1 MAQCDLGNCYKQ
13 GRGVEKNLEKAV
25 EWYRKSAEQGYD
37 RGQFCLAGCFE
48 NGEGVPKDK
57 EKALQWYKK
66 AADQGFGGAEWA
78 INNMQSSG
86 IGSAL
91 SVLEFGAAMAAVG
104 VLEKLERLGKIF
116 KG

>member
-1 MAQCDLGNCYKQ
+1 MIEDSS
-13 GRGVEKNLEKAV
+13 V
-25 EWYRKSAEQGYD
+25 
-37 RGQFCLAGCFE
+37 CLAGCYE
-48 NGEGVPKDK
+48 KGEGVPQDK

-66 AADQGFGGAEWA
+66 AADQGFGSAEWA

-86 IGSAL
+86 IGSA
-91 SVLEFGAAMAAVG
+91 LEFGAAMAAVG

>member
-1 MAQCDLGNCYKQ
+1 MAQCDLGNCYKH

-37 RGQFCLAGCFE
+37 RGQFALAGCYE
-48 NGEGVPKDK
+48 YGEGVPQDK

-66 AADQGFGGAEWA
+66 AADQGFGGAECA
-78 INNMQSSG
+78 IKNMQSNG
-86 IGSAL
+86 IGPAL
-91 SVLEFGAAMAAVG
+91 AFGAALAVEG
-104 VLEKLERLGKIF
+104 VLEKLERLGETF

>member
-1 MAQCDLGNCYKQ
+1 MAQCDLGNCYRQ

-37 RGQFCLAGCFE
+37 RGQYCLAGCYE
-48 NGEGVPKDK
+48 KGEGVPIDK

-66 AADQGFGGAEWA
+66 AADQGFGSGELA
-78 INNMQSSG
+78 INNMG
-86 IGSAL
+86 IGTAL
-91 SVLEFGAAMAAVG
+91 AVGAAMAAVG